1 MYEMVNLELK
11 RAEPIQHQLTWLIR
25 NKILSG
31 EMPEGTRLPAG
42 LAWAKQLGTNYF
54 TLHSAL
60 LPLVK
65 EGLIER
71 RPRAGTFVR
80 SKRPVPS
87 MVIGVYCCRSF
98 WNMQHLGF
106 TRMVLDALRCKLA
119 GMGHLARL
127 WIDERPEDAQFEP
140 LPELVQAIR
149 DNEIQGLAVVL
160 ANKNDIGWLKELPVP
175 TSFLSG
181 AHLSNKIDC
190 DHIQLIEL
198 ALDRLVVQGC
208 RTVGLISGVCP
219 GQSERGWQHPGTRFY
234 DDYLALC
241 AARGLDHRN
250 AWIRSPLEELK
261 SPELFGYIEFQKLR
275 EQSERPEGLFVFP
288 DVVATG
294 VLKALLDVDPVAR
307 PRLAIHR
314 NRGMNLDF
322 PPIAAN
328 WIYCDP
334 EAVADGLIL
343 QISRQADG
351 EAAPHVVIPYNISD
365 QEELP

>member
-1 MYEMVNLELK
+1 MVNLELQ

-31 EMPEGTRLPAG
+31 EMPEGMRLPAG

-80 SKRPVPS
+80 SRHPVSS

-98 WNMQHLGF
+98 WNMQHHGF
-106 TRMVLDALRCKLA
+106 TRAVLDALRSKLA
-119 GMGHLARL
+119 AKGHLARL

-149 DNEIQGLAVVL
+149 NKEIQGLAVVL
-160 ANKNDIGWLKELPVP
+160 ANFNDIGWLKELPVP
-175 TSFLSG
+175 KSFLSG
-181 AHLSNKIDC
+181 ANLPNKIEF
-190 DHIQLIEL
+190 DHIQLIEF
-198 ALDRLVVQGC
+198 ALDRLVAQGC

-219 GQSERGWQHPGTRFY
+219 GQSERGWQHPGNRFY

-241 AARGLDHRN
+241 AERGLDRRN
-250 AWIRSPLEELK
+250 AWIRSPLEELRN
-261 SPELFGYIEFQKLR
+261 PELFGYIEFQKLWAQP
-275 EQSERPEGLFVFP
+275 EHPEGLIVFP

-294 VLKALLDVDPVAR
+294 VLKALMDVDPVSR

-322 PPIAAN
+322 PPIAAS
-328 WIYCDP
+328 WIYFDLD
-334 EAVADGLIL
+334 AVADGLIH
-343 QISRQADG
+343 QIFRQVDG
-351 EAAPHVVIPYNISD
+351 EAVPHVMLPYTISD